1 MRKFDYPQFR
11 LIDHADYADPVQE
24 RQRSAAENRRPAR
37 SQPAYHSVGIAH
49 SLPSPRAW
57 IIVYALGMDFL
68 LQSSAGMAV
77 TESPRQAA
85 LRRITEQQ
93 ARIARQRTLIAALKA
108 NGSSTQSAMESLGHM
123 QGTLSSLR
131 DSLRL
136 HPNEDGDGP

>member
-1 MRKFDYPQFR
+1 MRKFDFPQFR
-11 LIDHADYADPVQE
+11 LIDHADYADLVQE

-123 QGTLSSLR
+123 QGPRSSLR
-131 DSLRL
+131 VMMPADR
-136 HPNEDGDGP
+136 P